1 MGTFVF
7 LLLYLSIYLIILVYN
22 NINGHPSFMSDI
34 SNLNIESIIK
44 SKEAFKLLFKFY
56 YLKGHSKNLS
66 DSHCVKLLNL
76 LSKEDKDKVED
87 FDILEHLQRYPSER
101 RFNIL
106 NKHFNLNNYSD
117 KFKTDLL
124 IMAFV
129 EGKPKIF
136 KRMLNLFK
144 TDHILHSMNERIGC
158 YFDYNEVARYFYT
171 DFTQNIQVLKENIPS
186 EIFKLFNENLIKAAF
201 NTYQKNINPVFSQAL
216 DISSDSTKAE
226 TLNNYFKNLMHDK
239 QTKAL
244 NITNQDIYLFLEK
257 HNYFNYPEIHTYDQ
271 VRLHSYF
278 LSKVEN
284 PELFINKTFP
294 QSNDLCSLINEKE
307 ACFEIFFKQLINK
320 NINEHNSVKGFKKYI
335 TALFLVLNRMNDDSF
350 IHHVKNLKHHDH
362 IISDDYRFKAP
373 ILEHYRL
380 TFIHSLNQRL
390 HIKNQIEITP
400 EQFTNNDDLV
410 TLYKIK
416 KEKDFINNA
425 LNQNTNNEPVI
436 KKRI

>member
-1 MGTFVF
+1 
-7 LLLYLSIYLIILVYN
+7 
-22 NINGHPSFMSDI
+22 MSST

-56 YLKGHSKNLS
+56 YLKGYNKNLS
-66 DSHCVKLLNL
+66 DIHCVRLLQSL
-76 LSKEDKDKVED
+76 HKEEKDKVED
-87 FDILEHLQRYPSER
+87 FDIIEHLQRYPSER

-106 NKHFNLNNYSD
+106 NKYFNLNNYSD

-144 TDHILHSMNERIGC
+144 TEHILHSMNERIGC
-158 YFDYNEVARYFYT
+158 YFDYNEATRYFYT
-171 DFTQNIQVLKENIPS
+171 DFSQNIKILKENISPDT
-186 EIFKLFNENLIKAAF
+186 FKLFNDNLTRAAF

-216 DISSDSTKAE
+216 EISSDSTKAK

-239 QTKAL
+239 QTKAF
-244 NITNQDIYLFLEK
+244 NITNQEFYLFLEK
-257 HNYFNYPEIHTYDQ
+257 HNYFNHPEIHTYDQ

-284 PELFINKTFP
+284 PELFINKTFS
-294 QSNDLCSLINEKE
+294 QSNDLCSLINQKE

-320 NINEHNSVKGFKKYI
+320 NINENNSVKGFKKYI
-335 TALFLVLNRMNDDSF
+335 TALFLVLNRMDDDSF
-350 IHHVKNLKHHDH
+350 IHHVENLKYHDH
-362 IISDDYRFKAP
+362 IISDDYRLQGP
-373 ILEHYRL
+373 IREHYRL

-390 HIKNQIEITP
+390 HLNNQIEMTP
-400 EQFTNNDDLV
+400 EQFTNNDDLI
-410 TLYKIK
+410 TIYKIK

-425 LNQNTNNEPVI
+425 LSKNTNNEPVS